1 MPLISPII
9 SSRSENT
16 SLYAL
21 AGAGGGLTGPAGPS
35 GPTGPTGPASISV
48 PPLLGDTLADYPA
61 AVPGTAIRGGLYYNG
76 QSLPSETG
84 GDASAL
90 IIFDT
95 TSTPNFTAVNIP
107 ANIRTGLSSGSYSI
121 LQVSG
126 TIPMYLGPT
135 GTVSTFKCALLRM
148 SAVDVSATLT
158 APLTIWMPPALEIP
172 NIGTTF
178 PFTFYLKVGTN
189 VLTTSTQIQIQLGN
203 PDFNTGST
211 IYIGGSGAQSS
222 ANVLEFLL
230 F

>member
-21 AGAGGGLTGPAGPS
+21 AGVTGGVD
-35 GPTGPTGPASISV
+35 GPTGPTGPAGTAS
-48 PPLLGDTLADYPA
+48 PPILDNTLADYPA
-61 AVPGTAIRGGLYYNG
+61 AVPGLAIRGGLYYNG
-76 QSLPSETG
+76 QSLASETG
-84 GDASAL
+84 GNANAL
-90 IIFDT
+90 VIFDT
-95 TSTPNFTAVNIP
+95 TTTPTFTSVSIP
-107 ANIRTGLSSGSYSI
+107 ASIQTGLALGTYSI

-135 GTVSTFKCALLRM
+135 GSTSSYKLALLRM
-148 SAVDVSATLT
+148 RGVDVGATLS
-158 APLTIWMPPALEIP
+158 APLTIWMSPATEIP

-178 PFTFYLKVGTN
+178 PFTFFLKVGTN
-189 VLTTSTQIQIQLGN
+189 VLTTSTQIELQLDN
-203 PDFNTGST
+203 PDFNAGAST
-211 IYIGGSGAQSS
+211 IYVGGSGAQSS